1 MPTTPSIAF
10 IIVAAGRGRRFGG
23 PIPKQYAP
31 LLGQPVLRR
40 TLEYLIAL
48 PQISTI
54 QTVIHPDDEADFW
67 ASAPNS
73 DLIAAPVHGGKERQD
88 SVRAGLE
95 ALATSGNRPDI
106 VMIHDAA
113 RPFLSPRVYH
123 DLIAALADHD
133 GAVAALPVVDSLR
146 KADGTLVGASVER
159 DNLWRVQTPQAF
171 TFDKIL
177 AAHKAQ
183 AGKALTDD
191 TAIAQEAGLDVAIV
205 TGEETLFKITGADDL
220 TRAETHMLNTLP
232 DIRTGQGYDV
242 HQFEAGDK
250 VILCGIDIPH
260 TQKLKGHSDAD
271 VGLHALTD
279 AILGALGAGDIGD
292 HFPPSDPQW
301 KGAASDQ
308 FLRHAAELVA
318 SRGGVIANLDL
329 TLICEAP
336 KIGPH
341 RDAMQQK
348 IGQIINLDPSR
359 VSVKATT
366 TEKLGFTGRGEGIA
380 AMATATIRL
389 P

>member
-1 MPTTPSIAF
+1 MPNTPSIAF

-31 LLGQPVLRR
+31 LMGQPVLRR
-40 TLEYLIAL
+40 TLEHIIAL
-48 PQISTI
+48 PHITII
-54 QTVIHPDDEADFW
+54 QTVIHPDDETDFW

-73 DLIAAPVHGGKERQD
+73 DLIAAPVTGGKERQD

-95 ALATSGNRPDI
+95 AIANHAPDI

-113 RPFLSPRVYH
+113 RPFLPAKVYQNLL
-123 DLIAALADHD
+123 DGLTDHD
-133 GAVAALPVVDSLR
+133 GAVAALPIVDSLR
-146 KADGTLVGASVER
+146 KDENGLVGASVTR
-159 DNLWRVQTPQAF
+159 DGLWRVQTPQAF
-171 TFDKIL
+171 AYDKIM
-177 AAHKAQ
+177 AAHLANKGQ
-183 AGKALTDD
+183 AMTDD
-191 TAIAQEAGLDVAIV
+191 TAIAQAAGLDVTIV
-205 TGEETLFKITGADDL
+205 AGDEALFKITSADDL
-220 TRAETHMLNTLP
+220 TRAETHMLTHLP
-232 DIRTGQGYDV
+232 DIRTGQGFDV
-242 HQFEAGDK
+242 HQFEDGDK
-250 VILCGIDIPH
+250 VILCGVDIPH
-260 TQKLKGHSDAD
+260 SQKLKGHSDAD

-279 AILGALGAGDIGD
+279 AVLGALGAGDIGD

-301 KGAASDQ
+301 KGAPSDL
-308 FLRHAAELVA
+308 FLRHAADLVA
-318 SRGGVIANLDL
+318 TKGGVIAHLDL

-341 RDAMQQK
+341 RDAMRQAVGAI
-348 IGQIINLDPSR
+348 IGLDPAR